1 MEMGLRGAGW
11 VFEEGD
17 LALGICGMGWDGI
30 VLFVLRRY
38 EEMGEHERI

>member
-17 LALGICGMGWDGI
+17 LALGICGMGWDGMGWHRSI
-30 VLFVLRRY
+30 RI
-38 EEMGEHERI
+38 EEI